1 MSKLSE
7 RIEAGRKALL
17 EAREAPDF
25 QDKNPTKTDII
36 LGLRDE
42 IVLMR
47 SQKFSWGAISE
58 ALHETVE
65 VSPEGLRLIMAGYK
79 KKKAMTTRKQ
89 AKQESKRVKTLLSPQ
104 PPPTPEKLL
113 TARTT
118 LRPVMSDDE
127 DQFPTDSQF

>member
-25 QDKNPTKTDII
+25 QDKNPTKTDIV
-36 LGLRDE
+36 LGLHDE

-47 SQKFSWGAISE
+47 SQKFSWVAISE
-58 ALHETVE
+58 ALRETVE
-65 VSPEGLRLIMAGYK
+65 VSPQGLRLIVAGYK
-79 KKKAMTTRKQ
+79 KKQLPTTRKR
-89 AKQESKRVKTLLSPQ
+89 AKQVKAPPSIQ
-104 PPPTPEKLL
+104 PARTPEKPT

-118 LRPVMSDDE
+118 PRPLESDPK